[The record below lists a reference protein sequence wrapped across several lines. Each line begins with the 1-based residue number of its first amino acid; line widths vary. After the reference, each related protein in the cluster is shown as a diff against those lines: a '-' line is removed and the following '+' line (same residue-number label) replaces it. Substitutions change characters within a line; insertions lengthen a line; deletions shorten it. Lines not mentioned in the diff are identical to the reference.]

1 VIERAAVE
9 AKRERV
15 AEAKRAAARAIM
27 VGAAQVTDGE
37 SYKDTA
43 TFTRIE
49 RYSVVV
55 DVFQYF
61 EGSNVGKPILD
72 AVVRPSVTIR
82 PCYRMTMAMYGII
95 LYVILAL
102 VLLTGEVD
110 GMRAELGFVALPR
123 SKISLLRRSPRLASD
138 SLLARP
144 YTNECSIYFSGPPRI
159 RFIRISD
166 LCVTQAPWCLV
177 PVLTN
182 LFHSMVFRYQDMAE
196 KAMESSPFVDTVTIR
211 PGDLVDDER
220 DVATTSLQVDCRG
233 SVPCP
238 ARVGREDVAA
248 LAVSAALFDST
259 EELAEIEHK
268 PFHYTFACRW
278 TSETM
283 DPYPPQGQK
292 SDGHISASE
301 GLQSAPAPPDL
312 TNGGVTSLATEPRG
326 DMAVQSRSNKPYGIF
341 VALTAYTVFWC
352 ILRSVHYYT
361 LPILFPGLKAKS
373 WSLHPWRILHGLSAS
388 ALGGLQ
394 RLWQGCISFL
404 AFPTWIPR
412 PIDTKYIPF

>member
-1 VIERAAVE
+1 
-9 AKRERV
+9 
-15 AEAKRAAARAIM
+15 
-27 VGAAQVTDGE
+27 
-37 SYKDTA
+37 
-43 TFTRIE
+43 
-49 RYSVVV
+49 
-55 DVFQYF
+55 
-61 EGSNVGKPILD
+61 
-72 AVVRPSVTIR
+72 
-82 PCYRMTMAMYGII
+82 
-95 LYVILAL
+95 
-102 VLLTGEVD
+102 
-110 GMRAELGFVALPR
+110 
-123 SKISLLRRSPRLASD
+123 
-138 SLLARP
+138 
-144 YTNECSIYFSGPPRI
+144 
-159 RFIRISD
+159 
-166 LCVTQAPWCLV
+166 
-177 PVLTN
+177 LTN

-196 KAMESSPFVDTVTIR
+196 KAMESSPLVDTVTIR

-268 PFHYTFACRW
+268 PFHYSFACRW
-278 TSETM
+278 TSEAM

-301 GLQSAPAPPDL
+301 GLQSALLSIRKRSRKKSNRRRRSRHFASAPPDL

-341 VALTAYTVFWC
+341 VALTAYTVFWW